1 MSFIE
6 TVKTAF
12 HSVRA
17 NALRSFLSM
26 LGIVIGV
33 AAVIA
38 VVSIGTGSRQ
48 AVLQNISGLGSNL
61 ITISPGF
68 QRGTA
73 GRVSEGETQT
83 LSYELAADMERAVPF
98 VSHVVPQV
106 TGRGLLVVGTENL
119 QVNMVGTT
127 APYQTVLNYS
137 PAIGRFLSEE
147 DVDDERNVLVLGS
160 DIAEE
165 LWPDRNPV
173 GMDVLLIVN
182 NRRFTFTVVGV
193 MESMGQMLGSNPDSQ
208 VYVPITTMMQRLVKT
223 NRVSMYSAQA
233 LGEEHSAEAMK
244 QIEFFLT
251 RRIGEGRFRVTSQD
265 QLLATLDQVSNTLSL
280 MLGGI
285 ASIALLVGGI
295 GIMNI
300 MLVSVTERTREIG
313 TRKALGA
320 KRRHILL
327 QFLLEAFALSGVGGL
342 VGVGFGWLGAAV
354 IANVGGWPAAI
365 SPTSVV
371 LALSF
376 SGAIGLFFGIYPA
389 MKAARLDPVQA
400 LAYE

>member
-1 MSFIE
+1 MSLIE
-6 TVKTAF
+6 TMKTAF
-12 HSVRA
+12 QSVRA
-17 NALRSFLSM
+17 NALRSVLSM

-61 ITISPGF
+61 ITITPGF

-73 GRVSEGETQT
+73 GRVSQGETET
-83 LSYELAADMERAVPF
+83 LTYELAADMERAVPF

-106 TGRGLLVVGTENL
+106 TGRGLLVVGNENL

-127 APYQTVLNYS
+127 AAYQTVLNYS
-137 PAIGRFLSEE
+137 PAIGRFLSGE
-147 DVDDERNVLVLGS
+147 DVDAERNVLVLGS

-165 LWPDRNPV
+165 LWPEGNPV
-173 GMDVLLIVN
+173 GNEVLLIVN
-182 NRRFTFTVVGV
+182 DRRFTFTVVGV
-193 MESMGQMLGSNPDSQ
+193 MESMGQMLGSNPDGQ
-208 VYVPITTMMQRLVKT
+208 VYVPITTMMQRLMKT
-223 NRVSMYSAQA
+223 DRVSMYSAQA
-233 LGEEHSAEAMK
+233 LDETVSAEAME

-265 QLLATLDQVSNTLSL
+265 QLLATLEQVSNTLSL

-320 KRRHILL
+320 KRRDILL
-327 QFLLEAFALSGVGGL
+327 QFLLESFALSGVGGL
-342 VGVGFGWLGAAV
+342 IGVGFGWLGAAA
-354 IANVGGWPAAI
+354 IANVGGWPVTIA
-365 SPTSVV
+365 PTSVI